1 MRKRSLIPQ
10 VVACAIFCIA
20 LSSCTSRTILSG
32 ADSDSGDRM
41 KVWFVRQAGDEL
53 RLVPVWR
60 EASSSD
66 RLKEAVEELLKGP
79 TDEEMAAGL
88 GSEIPRGTI
97 LLGTHPAGGDVE
109 LNLSRRFASG
119 GGARSLETR
128 IDQLSRTVADCAGG
142 KKVFLSVEGERIYTA
157 AGDGLEIKQ
166 PLN

>member
-1 MRKRSLIPQ
+1 MRKQRLIPQ
-10 VVACAIFCIA
+10 VVACAIVCFS
-20 LSSCTSRTILSG
+20 LTSCTSRTVLSG
-32 ADSDSGDRM
+32 TDTDSGDRL
-41 KVWFVRQAGDEL
+41 KVWFAKQAGDDL

-60 EASSSD
+60 QSSSSD

-79 TDEEMAAGL
+79 SDQEIASGL

-97 LLGTHPAGGDVE
+97 LLGTAPAGNDVE

-128 IDQLSRTVADCAGG
+128 IDQLSRTVADCAGD

-157 AGDGLEIKQ
+157 AGEGLEIKQ